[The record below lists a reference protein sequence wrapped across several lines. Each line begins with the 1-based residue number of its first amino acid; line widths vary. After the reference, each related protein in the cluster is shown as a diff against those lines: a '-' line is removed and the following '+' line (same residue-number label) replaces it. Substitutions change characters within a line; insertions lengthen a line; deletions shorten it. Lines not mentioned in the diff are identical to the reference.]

1 MSISTQEQKQEQK
14 QLQLHGDQAYM
25 AWFARGTMLIVESG
39 GARVSRADSALAD
52 GMPIE
57 EIVLH
62 EGECHIVERSGWLCL
77 RGHGRSDGQGRLT
90 CIRQIEIQAASASG
104 GHFLRRIALL
114 LGSLR
119 LGAPR

>member
-1 MSISTQEQKQEQK
+1 MMSISTQEQEQKQK

-25 AWFARGTMLIVESG
+25 TWLARGTMLIVESG
-39 GARVSRADSALAD
+39 SARVSRAGSAMVDA
-52 GMPIE
+52 MPME

-77 RGHGRSDGQGRLT
+77 RGHGRSAGGRLT
-90 CIRQIEIQAASASG
+90 CIRQIELHAASARG
-104 GHFLRRIALL
+104 GHFLRRVTLL

-119 LGAPR
+119 LGTSR